1 MDTARNITTIRLPHS
16 SYKAIP
22 DNSVDAVVISTEF
35 DPNEKSYQD
44 IGNEYRIRLKETMNT
59 IQQGFQILKNGGLLF
74 VYGLPKWLPFFGVF
88 LDSLQNE
95 NSKMMFKYWI
105 ALDIDARPQ
114 NETFPPAHTGLLMYL
129 KSRKTKTPSPF
140 HLNTKTVR
148 IPYQECHACGKITKD
163 WGGKKHLLNPLGA
176 AVSDVWRDLPKTFLE
191 TNEIPDFVLNRIYD
205 LMEKPSL
212 SFINII
218 EQQSLAPTEQ
228 QLKTFTAKAMEVSQ
242 NNEGV
247 LKKLPLDQ
255 VLFVDAI
262 EFMKT
267 IAAKYPKGIF
277 DLAFADP
284 PYNLEKDYGE
294 YADLQSDKRYLEW
307 CKDWLKLMCE
317 VLRPGGALMIVN
329 LPKWCIHHAAFLNEL
344 DNMIFRHWIVWD
356 ALSEPAG
363 KIMPAHYALLYYT
376 KRGGSITFN
385 SPSPTDSDSLGPIDA
400 HYYCLRKS
408 CIKKRKTA
416 GDDDKVDLTD
426 IWWDIHRIKHKK
438 DRDQHPCQLPIKLME
453 RIINLTTIPDNLV
466 FDPFCGAG
474 TTAIVSKMFKRHF
487 ITTDIDEKYVE
498 IVKQNLKMLQP
509 TLNGEYRLIRE
520 SVSRSRKNTVPRKEI
535 EVDFIKL
542 CKKEERVLSVEEV
555 AVINEELANKI
566 RNYYPNIKKLRK
578 ITQRRLKWR

>member
-1 MDTARNITTIRLPHS
+1 MDTARNITTIRLPHT
-16 SYKAIP
+16 SYEAIP
-22 DNSVDAVVISTEF
+22 DNSVDTVVISTEF

-44 IGNEYRIRLKETMNT
+44 IGNEYRIRLKKTINT
-59 IQQGFQILKNGGLLF
+59 IKRGFQILKNGGLLF
-74 VYGLPKWLPFFGVF
+74 VYGLPRGLPFFGVF

-105 ALDIDARPQ
+105 ALDIDARPS
-114 NETFPPAHTGLLMYL
+114 NETFPLTHTGLLMYL
-129 KSRKTKTPSPF
+129 KSRNTKTPSPF

-148 IPYQECHACGKITKD
+148 IPYQKCRACGKITKD

-205 LMEKPSL
+205 LVEKPSL

-218 EQQSLAPTEQ
+218 EKQSKPLTS
-228 QLKTFTAKAMEVSQ
+228 KAMEVSQ
-242 NNEGV
+242 YDKGV
-247 LKKLPLDQ
+247 FKNLSLDQ
-255 VLFVDAI
+255 VLFIDAI

-267 IAAKYPKGIF
+267 IAAKYPEGIF

-294 YADLQSDKRYLEW
+294 YTDLQSDQRYLAW
-307 CKDWLKLMCE
+307 CEDWLKLMCE
-317 VLRPGGALMIVN
+317 VLRPGGALMILN

-344 DNMIFRHWIVWD
+344 DDMIFRHWIVWD

-385 SPSPTDSDSLGPIDA
+385 SPFTKDPDILGPIDA
-400 HYYCLRKS
+400 PYYCLRSK
-408 CIKKRKTA
+408 CVKNRKTT
-416 GDDDKVDLTD
+416 GNNDKTELTD
-426 IWWDIHRIKHKK
+426 IWWDIHRIKHKR
-438 DRDQHPCQLPIKLME
+438 DRDLHPCQLPIKLIE
-453 RIINLTTIPDNLV
+453 RIIKLTTNHDDIV

-487 ITTDIDEKYVE
+487 ITTDIYEKYVE
-498 IVKQNLKMLQP
+498 LAKRNLKMLQP
-509 TLNGEYRLIRE
+509 TLNGEYRFIRE
-520 SVSRSRKNTVPRKEI
+520 SVSRSQKNAVSRKEI
-535 EVDFIKL
+535 EIDYINL
-542 CKKEERVLSVEEV
+542 CKKEERVLTVEEV
-555 AVINEELANKI
+555 EHIDKELANKI
-566 RNYYPNIKKLRK
+566 RSYYSNFKQLRK
-578 ITQRRLKWR
+578 IAQRRLNWR